1 MDERRNLIF
10 IKGEN
15 KTWQI
20 ERCYYDPADQRYHV
34 TFTNGK
40 TYPYGYTSV
49 QWLKNPE
56 VLNPSLYQISTTGT
70 PYGNIQAIYV
80 FRGSDEWWHLV
91 FEGGRKHTYRR
102 SELKVSKSCLDNDRA
117 QSKLYY
123 LRDIA
128 GINELKNDD
137 GEVLLKKQY
146 EKLTFVGEDSA
157 LAAYLHPETY
167 PVKSLKEGMLIFPF
181 GGNASQFKAVEN
193 ALSKQMSVIQGPPGT
208 GKTQTILNI
217 IANLLIRGKT
227 IQVVSNNNSATQNV
241 LEKLA
246 SPKYNMGFLVATLGK
261 RENKQAFI
269 DGQTGLYPQMDDWK
283 RSPTDLLAL
292 QIKVAELSKEVAEHF
307 AKQER
312 LAVAKQELDAL
323 EVEAQYFGQF
333 CEETKLL
340 QPAKKPRKG
349 LRSEKVLRTLQE
361 CEQLSEKEQQFSFWH
376 KLKSSI
382 FYGIYEWKFHEND
395 IGGIITYLQ
404 SLFYNTK
411 RAELTDEIASLQR
424 ELAKVDAKQ
433 KMDILTKQSMEYLKA
448 VLYNRYGGKAARPRF
463 AMDAIWKQPLEILKE
478 YPIILSTTF
487 SSRSCLK
494 DAAYDYLI
502 MDEAS
507 QVDLA
512 TGALALASAKNAVI
526 VGDLKQLPNVIPED
540 QRKLSE
546 AVFQS
551 YRLPD
556 GYNYADNS
564 FLKSICTVIPD
575 IPQTLLR
582 EHYRCHP
589 KIIGFCNQKF
599 YQGQLVI
606 MTEDHDEPDTLCVF
620 RTTEGQHHRGHINQ
634 RQIDV
639 TIDEVLP
646 RLQDTAPG
654 DIGIIAPYR
663 AQVEEFAKATRGT
676 GVEVDTVHKFQGR
689 EKDTIIIT
697 TVDDEVTDFSD
708 DPYLLNVA
716 ISRAKKKLC
725 LVVSG
730 NEQPADSNIKDL
742 VSYIEYHNFD
752 VIDSELYS
760 VFDLLYQQ
768 YTQQRLEFLK
778 KHKQV
783 SEYDSENLMYAAICD
798 MLQGMPEL
806 PLNVICHQKVRLL
819 IRDYEK
825 LTEEERRYA
834 THPNTHVDF
843 LIYNRITKTPVLA
856 IEVDGFHYH
865 KEGTRQAERDRMKD
879 EIFEK
884 YEIPLLRLPT
894 NGSGEIAKIKKQLCP
909 MLSQ

>member
-1 MDERRNLIF
+1 MDEKRNLIL

-20 ERCYYDPADQRYHV
+20 ERCHYNPKDQHYHV
-34 TFTNGK
+34 KFNNNEK
-40 TYPYGYTSV
+40 IYSYAYTSV
-49 QWLKNPE
+49 QWLKDPE

-70 PYGNIQAIYV
+70 PYGNIRGIYV
-80 FRGSDEWWHLV
+80 FRGREEWWHLV
-91 FEGGRKHTYRR
+91 FEGDRKHTYRR
-102 SELKVSKSCLDNDRA
+102 SELKISKSCLSNERA

-128 GINELKNDD
+128 AINELKNDD

-146 EKLTFVGEDSA
+146 ERLSFVGENSA
-157 LAAYLHPETY
+157 LATYLHPEKY
-167 PVKSLKEGMLIFPF
+167 KIKSLDTGPLIFPF

-193 ALSKQMSVIQGPPGT
+193 ALTKQMSVIQGPPGT

-217 IANLLIRGKT
+217 IANLLVRGKT
-227 IQVVSNNNSATQNV
+227 VQVVSNNNSATQNV

-269 DGQTGLYPQMDDWK
+269 DGQTGRYPYMEDWK
-283 RSPTDLLAL
+283 RTPTELRSL
-292 QIKVAELSKEVAEHF
+292 QTRVAELSKQVAEHF
-307 AKQER
+307 AKQKR
-312 LAVAKQELDAL
+312 LAIAKQELDAL
-323 EVEAQYFGQF
+323 EVEAQYFSRF
-333 CEETKLL
+333 CEDVKLIH
-340 QPAKKPRKG
+340 PRKKPRKD
-349 LRSEKVLRTLQE
+349 LRSEQVLRILQE
-361 CEQLSEKEQQFSFWH
+361 CEQLSEKEQPFSLWQ
-376 KLKSSI
+376 KLKNSL
-382 FYGIYEWKFHEND
+382 FYGIYEWKFHDND
-395 IGGIITYLQ
+395 IGSIITYLQ
-404 SLFYNTK
+404 SLFYATK
-411 RAELTDEIASLQR
+411 QSELISEIASLKETLTQ
-424 ELAKVDAKQ
+424 ANAKQ
-433 KMDILTKQSMEYLKA
+433 KMDTLTKQSMEYLKA
-448 VLYNRYGGKAARPRF
+448 VLYNRYGGSASRPCF
-463 AMDAIWKQPLEILKE
+463 TMDAIWKRPFEILKE

-494 DAAYDYLI
+494 DATYDYLI

-551 YRLPD
+551 YRLPV

-564 FLKSICTVIPD
+564 FLKSICTVIPNV
-575 IPQTLLR
+575 PQTLLR

-599 YQGQLVI
+599 YQNQLVI

-620 RTTEGQHHRGHINQ
+620 RTAEGQHHRGHINQ

-639 TIDEVLP
+639 TMLEVLP
-646 RLQDTAPG
+646 RLQEVLPK

-663 AQVEEFAKATRGT
+663 AQVTEFAKATHGT
-676 GVEVDTVHKFQGR
+676 DVEVDTVHKFQGR
-689 EKDTIIIT
+689 EKDAIVIT

-730 NEQPADSNIKDL
+730 NEQPADSNINDL
-742 VSYIEYHNFD
+742 VAYIEYHNFD
-752 VIDSELYS
+752 VVDSELYS

-768 YTQQRLEFLK
+768 YTQQRLEFLQ
-778 KHKQV
+778 KHKQI
-783 SEYDSENLMYAAICD
+783 SEYDSENLMYAAISD
-798 MLQGMPEL
+798 MLRKMPEL
-806 PLNVICHQKVRLL
+806 PLNVISHQKVRLL
-819 IRDYEK
+819 IRNHEK
-825 LTEEERRYA
+825 LTDEERRYA

-843 LIYNRITKTPVLA
+843 LIYNRITKVPVLA

-879 EIFEK
+879 TIFAK

-894 NGSGEIAKIKKQLCP
+894 NGSGEIEKIKGFL
-909 MLSQ
+909 LSTAI

>member
-1 MDERRNLIF
+1 MDERRNLIL
-10 IKGEN
+10 IRGEN

-20 ERCYYDPADQRYHV
+20 ERCYYDPKDQRYHV
-34 TFTNGK
+34 KFSNNETL
-40 TYPYGYTSV
+40 YRYGYSSV
-49 QWLKNPE
+49 QWLKDPE
-56 VLNPSLYQISTTGT
+56 VLNPFLYQISTTGT
-70 PYGNIQAIYV
+70 PFGNIQGIYV
-80 FRGSDEWWHLV
+80 FKGSDEWWHLT
-91 FEGGRKHTYRR
+91 FEGNRKHTYSR
-102 SELKVSKSCLDNDRA
+102 SELTISKSCLNNEQA
-117 QSKLYY
+117 QNKLHY

-157 LAAYLHPETY
+157 LATYLHPEKH
-167 PVKSLKEGMLIFPF
+167 PIKSIETGPLIFPF

-193 ALSKQMSVIQGPPGT
+193 ALGKQMSVIQGPPGT

-269 DGQTGLYPQMDDWK
+269 DGQNGLYPSMEGWE
-283 RSPTDLLAL
+283 RTPTELFAL
-292 QIKVAELSKEVAEHF
+292 QTRVADLSKDVAEHF
-307 AKQER
+307 GKQER
-312 LAVAKQELDAL
+312 LAIAKQELDAL
-323 EVEAQYFGQF
+323 EVETQYFSQF
-333 CEETKLL
+333 CEEIKLI
-340 QPAKKPRKG
+340 QPTRKPRRG
-349 LRSEKVLRTLQE
+349 LRSERVVQTLQE
-361 CEQLSEKEQQFSFWH
+361 CEQLSEKEQKFSLWH

-382 FYGIYEWKFHEND
+382 LYGIYEWKFHNNE
-395 IGGIITYLQ
+395 IGSIITYLQ
-404 SLFYNTK
+404 SLFYTIK
-411 RAELTDEIASLQR
+411 RAELIDEIASLQ
-424 ELAKVDAKQ
+424 EALEQVDAKQ
-433 KMDILTKQSMEYLKA
+433 KMDLLTKQSMEYLKA
-448 VLYNRYGGKAARPRF
+448 VLYKRYGGKVERPRVT
-463 AMDAIWKQPLEILKE
+463 MDDIWKRPFEILEE
-478 YPIILSTTF
+478 YPVILSTTF

-494 DAAYDYLI
+494 DATYDYLI

-546 AVFQS
+546 VVFQS

-575 IPQTLLR
+575 VPQTLLR

-599 YQGQLVI
+599 YQNQLVI
-606 MTEDHDEPDTLCVF
+606 MTEDHNEPDTLTVF
-620 RTTEGQHHRGHINQ
+620 RTVEGQHHRGHVNQ

-639 TIDEVLP
+639 TMNEVLP
-646 RLQDTAPG
+646 RLENTAPE

-663 AQVEEFAKATRGT
+663 AQVREFAKATQAN

-752 VIDSELYS
+752 VVDSELYS

-768 YTQQRLEFLK
+768 YTQQRVDFLK
-778 KHKQV
+778 KHKQI
-783 SEYDSENLMYAAICD
+783 SEYDSENLMYAAISD

-834 THPNTHVDF
+834 AHPNTHVDF
-843 LIYNRITKTPVLA
+843 LIYNRITKSPVLA
-856 IEVDGFHYH
+856 IEVDGFRYH

-879 EIFEK
+879 EIFAK

-894 NGSGEIAKIKKQLCP
+894 NGSGEIQKIKA
-909 MLSQ
+909 MLDSMIS

>member
-1 MDERRNLIF
+1 MDEKRNLIL

-20 ERCYYDPADQRYHV
+20 EQCYYDPKDQRYHV
-34 TFTNGK
+34 TFNNGK
-40 TYPYGYTSV
+40 TYPYGYSSV
-49 QWLKNPE
+49 LWLKDPE
-56 VLNPSLYQISTTGT
+56 VLNPALYQITTTGT
-70 PYGNIQAIYV
+70 AFNNIQAIFA
-80 FRGSDEWWHLV
+80 FRGYEEWWHIV
-91 FEGGRKHTYRR
+91 FEGGAGRTYCK
-102 SELKVSKSCLDNDRA
+102 SELQISKSCLENARA
-117 QSKLYY
+117 QSKLHY

-146 EKLTFVGEDSA
+146 EKLTFVGDDSA
-157 LAAYLHPETY
+157 LAAYLHPEKH
-167 PVKSLKEGMLIFPF
+167 PIKSFDPGPLIFPF

-227 IQVVSNNNSATQNV
+227 VQVVSNNNSATQNV

-261 RENKQAFI
+261 KENKQAFI
-269 DGQTGLYPQMDDWK
+269 DGQTGLYPDMKTWNK
-283 RSPTDLLAL
+283 TL
-292 QIKVAELSKEVAEHF
+292 QERITLKEQTEALSKEVAEYF
-307 AKQER
+307 GKQER
-312 LAVAKQELDAL
+312 LAVAKQELGAL
-323 EVEAQYFGQF
+323 NVEAQYFDQF
-333 CEETKLL
+333 CEDANLL

-361 CEQLSEKEQQFSFWH
+361 CEQLSEKEQPFSFWH

-382 FYGIYEWKFHEND
+382 LYGIYEWKFHENE

-404 SLFYNTK
+404 YLFYKTK
-411 RAELTDEIASLQR
+411 HAELTSEIALLQE

-433 KMDILTKQSMEYLKA
+433 KMDQLTKLSMDYLKA
-448 VLYNRYGGKAARPRF
+448 MLFNRYGGKQMRPMF
-463 AMDAIWKQPLEILKE
+463 TMDAIWKRPHEILKE
-478 YPIILSTTF
+478 YPIVLSTTF

-494 DAAYDYLI
+494 DATYDYLI

-551 YRLPD
+551 YQLPE

-564 FLKSICTVIPD
+564 FLKSVCTVIPNV
-575 IPQTLLR
+575 PQTLLR

-599 YQGQLVI
+599 YQNQLVI

-620 RTTEGQHHRGHINQ
+620 RTAEGQHHRGHINQ

-639 TIDEVLP
+639 TMNEVLP
-646 RLQDTAPG
+646 RIQDTAPEE
-654 DIGIIAPYR
+654 IGIIAPYR
-663 AQVEEFAKATRGT
+663 AQVQEFTKATHGT

-742 VSYIEYHNFD
+742 VAYIEYHNFE
-752 VIDSELYS
+752 VVDSELYS

-768 YTQQRLEFLK
+768 YTQQRLAFLQ
-778 KHKQV
+778 KHKRI

-798 MLQGMPEL
+798 ILQEMPEL

-819 IRDYEK
+819 IRDHEK
-825 LTEEERRYA
+825 LTDEERRYA

-843 LIYNRITKTPVLA
+843 LIYNRITKSPVLA
-856 IEVDGFHYH
+856 VEVDGFHYH
-865 KEGTRQAERDRMKD
+865 KEGTQQAERDQLKNS
-879 EIFEK
+879 IFAK

-894 NGSGEIAKIKKQLCP
+894 NGSGEIQKIKAQL
-909 MLSQ
+909 LQN

>member
-1 MDERRNLIF
+1 MDERKNLIL

-20 ERCYYDPADQRYHV
+20 QKCIYNKQTQRYDI
-34 TFTNGK
+34 TFDTGK

-49 QWLKNPE
+49 QWLKDPE
-56 VLNPSLYQISTTGT
+56 VRNPALYRIAIDGKELRGIT
-70 PYGNIQAIYV
+70 AIYV
-80 FRGSDEWWHLV
+80 FKSPSEWWHLT
-91 FEGGRKHTYRR
+91 FENGSGRTFHR
-102 SELKVSKSCLDNDRA
+102 SNLQVEKSCLDNQRA
-117 QSKLYY
+117 QSKLSY

-146 EKLTFVGEDSA
+146 EKLSFVGEDSV
-157 LAAYLHPETY
+157 LAAYLHPEKHRVKTY
-167 PVKSLKEGMLIFPF
+167 NAGPLIFPF
-181 GGNASQFKAVEN
+181 GGNSSQFKAVET

-283 RSPTDLLAL
+283 KSPTGLIAL
-292 QIKVAELSKEVAEHF
+292 QTKVAELSKEVAEHF

-323 EVEAQYFGQF
+323 EVEMQYFTQF
-333 CEETKLL
+333 CEDSKLIK
-340 QPAKKPRKG
+340 PRKNPRKG
-349 LRSEKVLRTLQE
+349 LRSEKVLKTMQE
-361 CEQLSEKEQQFSFWH
+361 CEQLSEKDLPFSFWH

-382 FYGIYEWKFHEND
+382 LYGIYEWKFHEND
-395 IGGIITYLQ
+395 IGSIITYLQ
-404 SLFYNTK
+404 SLFYTTK
-411 RAELTDEIASLQR
+411 RTELRNEIASLQ
-424 ELAKVDAKQ
+424 EALAQVDAKQ
-433 KMDILTKQSMEYLKA
+433 KMDTLTKQSMEYLKA
-448 VLYNRYGGKAARPRF
+448 VLYNRYGGKAVRPRF
-463 AMDAIWKQPLEILKE
+463 VMDAIWKQPFEILKE

-494 DAAYDYLI
+494 DASYDYLI

-551 YRLPD
+551 YRLPQ

-575 IPQTLLR
+575 VPQTLLR

-599 YQGQLVI
+599 YQNQLVI
-606 MTEDHDEPDTLCVF
+606 MTEDHDESDTLSVF
-620 RTTEGQHHRGHINQ
+620 RTVGGHHHRGHINQ

-639 TIDEVLP
+639 TMNEVLP
-646 RLQDTAPG
+646 RLGDTAPE

-663 AQVEEFAKATRGT
+663 AQVKEFAKATQGK

-689 EKDTIIIT
+689 EKNTIIIT

-742 VSYIEYHNFD
+742 VAYIEYHNFD
-752 VIDSELYS
+752 VVDSELYS

-768 YTQQRLEFLK
+768 YTQQRLEFLQ
-778 KHKQV
+778 KHKQI
-783 SEYDSENLMYAAICD
+783 SEYDSENLMYAAISD
-798 MLQGMPEL
+798 ILQGMPDL

-865 KEGTRQAERDRMKD
+865 KEGTRQSERDRMKD
-879 EIFEK
+879 EIFAK
-884 YEIPLLRLPT
+884 YGIPLLRLPT
-894 NGSGEIAKIKKQLCP
+894 NGSGEIQKIKAMLCP
-909 MLSQ
+909 TTN

>member
-1 MDERRNLIF
+1 MDEKRNLIL

-20 ERCYYDPADQRYHV
+20 KRCQYDPNDQRYHV
-34 TFTNGK
+34 TFDNGK
-40 TYPYGYTSV
+40 TYPYAYSSV
-49 QWLKNPE
+49 EWRKDPD
-56 VLNPSLYQISTTGT
+56 VLNPTLYQIANARTVFNNVQS
-70 PYGNIQAIYV
+70 IYA
-80 FRGSDEWWHLV
+80 FRGYEEWWHIV
-91 FEGGRKHTYRR
+91 FEGGKSRTYRK
-102 SELKVSKSCLDNDRA
+102 SELQISKSCLDDERTK
-117 QSKLYY
+117 SKLDY

-128 GINELKNDD
+128 GINELKTDE
-137 GEVLLKKQY
+137 GEALLKIQY
-146 EKLTFVGEDSA
+146 ASLEFVDENSA
-157 LAAYLHPETY
+157 LATYLNPDINKA
-167 PVKSLKEGMLIFPF
+167 KSFEPGVLIFPF

-227 IQVVSNNNSATQNV
+227 IQVVSNNNSATKNV
-241 LEKLA
+241 LDKLA
-246 SPKYNMGFLVATLGK
+246 SPKYNMDFLVATLGK
-261 RENKQAFI
+261 NENKQAFI
-269 DGQTGLYPQMDDWK
+269 DGQIGEYPAMEGWA
-283 RSPTDLLAL
+283 RLPAELLAL
-292 QIKVAELSKEVAEHF
+292 QTDVAGLSNEVAEHF

-312 LAVAKQELDAL
+312 LAITKQELDAL
-323 EVEAQYFGQF
+323 EVESQYFKQF
-333 CEETKLL
+333 CQENQLIYPK
-340 QPAKKPRKG
+340 KKPRKG
-349 LRSEKVLRTLQE
+349 LRSEKILRTLQE
-361 CEQLSEKEQQFSFWH
+361 CEQLSEKEQTFSLWH

-382 FYGIYEWKFHEND
+382 LYGIYEWKFHDND
-395 IGGIITYLQ
+395 IGSIITYLQ
-404 SLFYNTK
+404 SLFYTTK
-411 RAELTDEIASLQR
+411 RTELVNEIASLQ
-424 ELAKVDAKQ
+424 EALAQVDAKQ
-433 KMDILTKQSMEYLKA
+433 KMDTLTKQSMEYLKA

-463 AMDAIWKQPLEILKE
+463 AMDAIWKQPFEILKE

-494 DAAYDYLI
+494 DASYDYLI

-507 QVDLA
+507 QVDVA
-512 TGALALASAKNAVI
+512 TGALALASAKNVVI

-551 YRLPD
+551 YRLPE
-556 GYNYADNS
+556 GYNYAYNS

-575 IPQTLLR
+575 VPQTLLR

-599 YQGQLVI
+599 YQDQLVI

-620 RTTEGQHHRGHINQ
+620 RTAEGQHHRGHVNQ

-639 TIDEVLP
+639 TMNEVLP
-646 RLQDTAPG
+646 RLAETAPE

-663 AQVEEFAKATRGT
+663 AQVTEFAKATNGT
-676 GVEVDTVHKFQGR
+676 GVEVDTVHNFQGR
-689 EKDTIIIT
+689 EKDAIVIT

-742 VSYIEYHNFD
+742 VAYIEYHNFD
-752 VIDSELYS
+752 VVDSELYS

-768 YTQQRLEFLK
+768 YTQQRLEFLQ

-783 SEYDSENLMYAAICD
+783 SEYDSENLMYAAISD
-798 MLQGMPEL
+798 MLREIPEL

-819 IRDYEK
+819 IRDHNK
-825 LTEEERRYA
+825 LTEEEWRYA
-834 THPNTHVDF
+834 AHPNTPVDF

-865 KEGTRQAERDRMKD
+865 KEGTRQAERDHMKD
-879 EIFEK
+879 EIFAK
-884 YEIPLLRLPT
+884 YGIPLLRLPT
-894 NGSGEIAKIKKQLCP
+894 NGSGEMQKIKAMLCP
-909 MLSQ
+909 VIPQ

>member
-1 MDERRNLIF
+1 MDERRNLIL
-10 IKGEN
+10 IRGEN

-20 ERCYYDPADQRYHV
+20 ERCYYDPKDQRYHV
-34 TFTNGK
+34 KFSNNETI
-40 TYPYGYTSV
+40 YRYGYSSV
-49 QWLKNPE
+49 QWLKDPE
-56 VLNPSLYQISTTGT
+56 VLNPFLYQISTTGT
-70 PYGNIQAIYV
+70 PFGNIQGIYV
-80 FRGSDEWWHLV
+80 FKGSDEWWHLT
-91 FEGGRKHTYRR
+91 FEGNRKHTYSR
-102 SELKVSKSCLDNDRA
+102 SELTISKSCLNNEQA
-117 QSKLYY
+117 QNKLHY

-157 LAAYLHPETY
+157 LATYLHPEKH
-167 PVKSLKEGMLIFPF
+167 PIKSIETGPLIFPF

-193 ALSKQMSVIQGPPGT
+193 ALGKQMSVIQGPPGT

-269 DGQTGLYPQMDDWK
+269 DGQNGLYPSMEGWE
-283 RSPTDLLAL
+283 RTPTELFAL
-292 QIKVAELSKEVAEHF
+292 QTRVADLSKDVAEHF
-307 AKQER
+307 GKQER
-312 LAVAKQELDAL
+312 LAIAKQELNAL
-323 EVEAQYFGQF
+323 EVETQYFGQF
-333 CEETKLL
+333 CEEIKLI
-340 QPAKKPRKG
+340 QPTRKPRRG
-349 LRSEKVLRTLQE
+349 LRSEKVLKTLQE
-361 CEQLSEKEQQFSFWH
+361 CEQLSEKEQKFSLWH

-382 FYGIYEWKFHEND
+382 LYGIYEWKFHNND
-395 IGGIITYLQ
+395 IGSIITYLQ
-404 SLFYNTK
+404 SLFYTTK
-411 RAELTDEIASLQR
+411 RAELIDKIASLQ
-424 ELAKVDAKQ
+424 EALEQVDAKQ
-433 KMDILTKQSMEYLKA
+433 KMDLLTKQSMEYLKA
-448 VLYNRYGGKAARPRF
+448 VLYKRYGGKAARPGF
-463 AMDAIWKQPLEILKE
+463 TMDDIWKQPFEILKE
-478 YPIILSTTF
+478 YPVILSTTF

-494 DAAYDYLI
+494 NASYDYLI

-575 IPQTLLR
+575 VPQTLLR

-599 YQGQLVI
+599 YQNQLVI
-606 MTEDHDEPDTLCVF
+606 MTEDHNEPDTLTVF
-620 RTTEGQHHRGHINQ
+620 RTVEGQHHRGHINQ

-639 TIDEVLP
+639 TMNEVLP
-646 RLQDTAPG
+646 RLENTVPE

-663 AQVEEFAKATRGT
+663 AQVREFAKATQGN

-689 EKDTIIIT
+689 EKDTVIIT

-742 VSYIEYHNFD
+742 VAYIEYHNFD
-752 VIDSELYS
+752 VVDSELYS

-768 YTQQRLEFLK
+768 YTQQRMDFLK
-778 KHKQV
+778 KHKQI
-783 SEYDSENLMYAAICD
+783 SEYDSENLMYAAISD
-798 MLQGMPEL
+798 MLQRMPEL
-806 PLNVICHQKVRLL
+806 SLNVICHQKVRLL

-834 THPNTHVDF
+834 IHPNTHVDF
-843 LIYNRITKTPVLA
+843 LIYNRITKAPVLA

-879 EIFEK
+879 GIFAK

-894 NGSGEIAKIKKQLCP
+894 NGSGEIQKIKDRLT
-909 MLSQ
+909 MG